1 MADQERRPPA
11 VRQPATSSI
20 ARAAAL
26 YNAAS
31 RPRPSTSLAAT
42 PNPRLVELAQRGSRG
57 RSLTQ
62 QITDPVVGLPAGL
75 FGLAGQALRS
85 AAGFPQAFVDIGRMA
100 VDDDYRPVSDTQD
113 FGTVAQHYFPLLE
126 TFRQSGSGTIHRL
139 ANPSEYGR
147 AVREGRIVDAL
158 LEDLGNV
165 SLVGLAGGRAL
176 TAAGSRTGSA
186 GLTATGRRLTDVARM
201 GDRGGAAPAMP
212 YVYAARGL
220 RPLARLVDNVVES
233 RTGRPLSETARRFVR
248 ERVFEAG
255 PPDARSGL
263 IRQAMEPARRAVAAS
278 RLNPT
283 VRAAARDLDTARLEI
298 DTSALPAIEAMMD
311 LERLRPDVVDAAN
324 IVRQGL
330 GQQWRAAADLPDA
343 AFRRFVEEADFG
355 GSGTATPEALRLA
368 IDYERGVLPGELRAQ
383 MDEAR
388 RIIDEVAERRT
399 AGALADPTETGREFA
414 LDPEQLGNRP
424 LSSVIDAELRRRLGL
439 RRSALSPEDAIERR
453 RAEAA
458 RLTER
463 AQVER
468 ARADA
473 VRAQSRPIREP
484 ESVRQV
490 LRRGE
495 QIGRSRQRLSDARRT
510 VDQLRRRLDEAVERL
525 VEDDAT
531 GLNERAAA
539 VERLTDEYN
548 AAVDT
553 LNSAARRSEIAS
565 TPRLSQD
572 LGAARQAV
580 RQARRD
586 LRRAEADLGRA
597 IGRQQSPNALSR
609 AVEQAA
615 ARLDEAQA
623 RVDALTREVDA
634 VSNLFLP
641 EQGPTLRGTFSR
653 GERAGRLEARARS
666 AEARA
671 GRAVR
676 KAARFEEK
684 VGRLTDEIA
693 RSAEA
698 APARFRRNI
707 RAAERG
713 VKALQELADEFPEH
727 ADLLAQVAD
736 EVPKTLDEL
745 VEAGIDP
752 AHLIGGRVQPRTMRS
767 LGQTRQRLPRE
778 GRTTTTRQAQGD
790 VVEFSAR
797 NQMIQEAAE
806 ARRLAGRR
814 AAQEFDAKY
823 AVNAADVIPPSQLEG
838 LTGAA
843 LREAMAEFGYEAWNP
858 RTILDIVPDAQITP
872 ETRFLPKALKDAFT
886 YTIDTSL
893 PNAAWDLLAR
903 GNQKFKNALLPLSPT
918 WYMGN
923 TVGNALMAIIGEGM
937 NPLEYT
943 ARLVDEWRNLRATGT
958 QRMPRRATTTGLS
971 FQEGQVLSVDRLTRR
986 APRFYGR
993 FRDAAYNFV
1002 SEWLDDANKAVVYNH
1017 ALEQARSNPA
1027 LRGRLKDIA
1036 VDDARRALADAELAV
1051 SRYAPDDVPDAV
1063 LAKVERAR
1071 ENLRRTEASD
1081 APFVPEE
1088 YALRQALDVM
1098 GDYARMAPFERKLVQ
1113 VIPFYRWVRHITA
1126 LSLRLPFEHPA
1137 RVTWAL
1143 HLANLFDPGDENMPG
1158 FLKGALPLGGG
1169 WLLPSRSL
1177 NPFGDIGAEGGGPLL
1192 NFEEFLRSTSPFI
1205 KVPFAALTGRNLGRG
1220 GDPLSRPYGSGV
1232 IDPDTGREDAS
1243 PALVSLFPQNTRWG
1257 ELAHFASSQLPVARN
1272 LRDLV
1277 TGQAG
1282 VARYDTG
1289 DPVLR
1294 RGRPVRNE
1302 SIYGPLAPLAQLAN
1316 LPRAVSPRDAAAA
1329 RQRFVENL
1337 RRARRTQQA
1346 YRSGR

>member
-186 GLTATGRRLTDVARM
+186 GLAATGRRLTDVARM

-278 RLNPT
+278 RLNPA
-283 VRAAARDLDTARLEI
+283 VRAAGRTIDDARLSIDTA
-298 DTSALPAIEAMMD
+298 ALPAIQAMMD
-311 LERLRPDVVDAAN
+311 LEGLGASADTLMAAN
-324 IVRQGL
+324 LVRQGFGRQFQAL
-330 GQQWRAAADLPDA
+330 ADLPDA
-343 AFRRFVEEADFG
+343 QFNAWVERTFG
-355 GSGTATPEALRLA
+355 DVSDVTPQALRQA
-368 IDYERGVLPGELRAQ
+368 IDYERGVLAGDARSQIDRARQ
-383 MDEAR
+383 VFDDVEGP
-388 RIIDEVAERRT
+388 RT
-399 AGALADPTETGREFA
+399 ETALADPTETGREFS
-414 LDPEQLGNRP
+414 LDPEQLGTAP
-424 LSSVIDAELRRRLGL
+424 LSSVINEQLRRRLGL
-439 RRSALSPEDAIERR
+439 GEAPERALADRRR
-453 RAEAA
+453 RA
-458 RLTER
+458 
-463 AQVER
+463 QN
-468 ARADA
+468 
-473 VRAQSRPIREP
+473 
-484 ESVRQV
+484 
-490 LRRGE
+490 LRRT
-495 QIGRSRQRLSDARRT
+495 A
-510 VDQLRRRLDEAVERL
+510 
-525 VEDDAT
+525 DD
-531 GLNERAAA
+531 LRAAA
-539 VERLTDEYN
+539 EADP
-548 AAVDT
+548 T
-553 LNSAARRSEIAS
+553 LA
-565 TPRLSQD
+565 
-572 LGAARQAV
+572 
-580 RQARRD
+580 
-586 LRRAEADLGRA
+586 RRAETAARKAALA
-597 IGRQQSPNALSR
+597 ERQ
-609 AVEQAA
+609 A
-615 ARLDEAQA
+615 ARLDQKIA
-623 RVDALTREVDA
+623 ALR
-634 VSNLFLP
+634 
-641 EQGPTLRGTFSR
+641 
-653 GERAGRLEARARS
+653 
-666 AEARA
+666 
-671 GRAVR
+671 
-676 KAARFEEK
+676 
-684 VGRLTDEIA
+684 DEIA
-693 RSAEA
+693 KTAEA

-707 RAAERG
+707 RAFDRG
-713 VKALQELADEFPEH
+713 VAALDELAQEFP
-727 ADLLAQVAD
+727 ASAQLFARIAD
-736 EVPKTLDEL
+736 EVPGTLADL
-745 VEAGIDP
+745 VDAGVDP
-752 AHLIGGRVQPRTMRS
+752 AHLIGGRVQPRTLRS
-767 LGQTRQRLPRE
+767 LGATRQQLPRE
-778 GRTTTTRQAQGD
+778 GRTTTTRQARGD
-790 VVEFSAR
+790 VVEFGAR
-797 NQMIQEAAE
+797 NQLIQEAFE

-814 AAQEFDAKY
+814 AAQAFDAEY

-1294 RGRPVRNE
+1294 HGRPVRNE